1 MKDIGSLKYL
11 REKSEYVFVN
21 NDKIYS
27 FLNQIADFNYS
38 YWLNDLSF
46 FKTEK
51 EKIVFSFIC
60 ESINFCF

>member
-38 YWLNDLSF
+38 YWLNDTEI

-51 EKIVFSFIC
+51 GDVAK
-60 ESINFCF
+60 